1 MPKRTPL
8 HDEHIRLSAK
18 MVEFAGWEM
27 PIQYTGV
34 MEEHRAVRNAAGIFD
49 VSHMGRF
56 EVTGAGATEY
66 VQHLTT
72 NDMSKLVDGMA
83 QYSLLCN
90 DRGTILDDI
99 IVYRLTKERYLLV
112 VNAINEAK
120 DFNWCQRHAGANVT
134 ISDVTESE
142 AMIAIQGPRAAK
154 ILQGLTD
161 IDLASLPHFC
171 FRTGTV
177 AGIANCVLARTGYT
191 GEDGF
196 EIFVPS
202 DSAIPVWRSIMER
215 GKDQGLMP
223 VGLGARDTLRMEMKY
238 SLYEHEIS
246 EDINPLEAGLSW
258 VVKLNAGDFIGRDA
272 LLAIKEKGLK
282 RKLVGF
288 QMIDNGIPRQG
299 YHILVDGK
307 PVGVVTSGTMS
318 PSLNKP
324 IGIGFVPADAAS
336 AGNKIYIDI
345 RGRARLA
352 EIVKTPFYKR
362 SETNF
367 QRARSHGHTG

>member
-8 HDEHIRLSAK
+8 HDEHVRLGAK

-56 EVTGAGATEY
+56 EVTEAGASEY
-66 VQHLTT
+66 VQRLTT
-72 NDMSKLVDGMA
+72 NDIGKLADGMA

-90 DRGTILDDI
+90 ERGTILDDI
-99 IVYRLTKERYLLV
+99 IVYRLANDRYLLV

-120 DFNWCQRHAGANVT
+120 IFNWCQKHTGANVT
-134 ISDVTESE
+134 VSDVTESE
-142 AMIAIQGPRAAK
+142 AMIAIQGPRAAQ
-154 ILQGLTD
+154 ILQGLSD
-161 IDLASLPHFC
+161 IDLASLPHFS
-171 FRTGTV
+171 FKASTL
-177 AGIANCVLARTGYT
+177 AGVTDCLLARTGYT

-196 EIFVPS
+196 EIFVPPAR
-202 DSAIPVWRSIMER
+202 AIAVWRAIMER
-215 GKDQGLMP
+215 GKAQGLRP

-238 SLYEHEIS
+238 SLYGHEIS

-258 VVKLNAGDFIGRDA
+258 VVKLNAGDFIGRDV
-272 LLAIKEKGLK
+272 LLDIKENGLE

-288 QMIDNGIPRQG
+288 QMIDSGIPRQG
-299 YHILVDGK
+299 YNILVDDK

-318 PSLNKP
+318 PTLNKP
-324 IGIGFVPADAAS
+324 IGIGFVPAEAAT

-362 SETNF
+362 TDLKGA
-367 QRARSHGHTG
+367 QSHEHTG

>member
-1 MPKRTPL
+1 MPKRTRL
-8 HDEHIRLSAK
+8 HDEHVRLGAK

-27 PIQYTGV
+27 PIQYRGV
-34 MEEHRAVRNAAGIFD
+34 LVEHRAVRNAAGIFD

-56 EVTGAGATEY
+56 EVTGPGATEY

-72 NDMSKLVDGMA
+72 NDVGKLADGMA

-90 DRGTILDDI
+90 ERGTILDDI
-99 IVYRLTKERYLLV
+99 IVYRFAKDKYLLV

-120 DFNWCQRHAGANVT
+120 DFNWCQKHAGANVT
-134 ISDVTESE
+134 ISDVTESW
-142 AMIAIQGPRAAK
+142 AMIALQGPRAAK

-161 IDLASLPHFC
+161 IDLASLSHFC
-171 FRTGTV
+171 FKTGQLAGV
-177 AGIANCVLARTGYT
+177 ADCLLARTGYT

-196 EIFVPS
+196 EIFVPQ
-202 DSAIPVWRSIMER
+202 DQAIPVWRSIMER
-215 GKDQGLMP
+215 GKDQELMP

-238 SLYEHEIS
+238 SLYGHEIS

-272 LLAIKEKGLK
+272 LLTIKEKGLE

-288 QMIDNGIPRQG
+288 QMIEGGIPRQG
-299 YHILVDGK
+299 YNIQIDGE
-307 PVGVVTSGTMS
+307 PVGVITSGTMS
-318 PSLNKP
+318 PSLNKA

-336 AGNKIYIDI
+336 VGNKIYIDI

-367 QRARSHGHTG
+367 QGARSHEHTG